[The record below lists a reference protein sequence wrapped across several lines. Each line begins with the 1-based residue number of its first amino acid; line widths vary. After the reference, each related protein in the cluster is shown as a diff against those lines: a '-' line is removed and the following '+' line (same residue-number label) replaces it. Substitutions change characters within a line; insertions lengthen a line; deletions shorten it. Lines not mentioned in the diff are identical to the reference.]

1 MRILVSN
8 DDGVYAP
15 GIKSLASHL
24 KEVAPVVVVAPDRD
38 KSAVSHSLTIDMPVR
53 VVPLEDG
60 RYSVHGTPTDS
71 VHLALTGVLDELP
84 TMVVSGINA
93 GANMGD
99 DTLYSGTVAAAMEGC
114 LLGLPAIAISL
125 VGQKEAD
132 LIHYDTAARV
142 AVTLVK
148 KLMKNPLPKGLLLN
162 VNVPDIPYEQLQG
175 MKMTRLGQRH
185 AAERP
190 LVIID
195 PRGKP
200 VYWMGPAG
208 DEKDAG
214 EGTDFFAVRN
224 NCVSITPLQFD
235 LTDHKAL
242 KDMASWI

>member
-15 GIKSLASHL
+15 GIKSLAKHL
-24 KEVAPVVVVAPDRD
+24 KEVAHVVVVAPDRD

-53 VVPLEDG
+53 VVTLEDG

-71 VHLALTGVLDELP
+71 VHLALTGLLDELP
-84 TMVVSGINA
+84 TMVVSGINS

-99 DTLYSGTVAAAMEGC
+99 DTLYSGTVAAAMEGL
-114 LLGLPAIAISL
+114 LLGLPAIAVSL
-125 VGQKEAD
+125 VGRNETD
-132 LIHYDTAARV
+132 LIHYDTAAQV

-148 KLMKNPLPKGLLLN
+148 KWMAHPLPKGLLLN
-162 VNVPDIPYEQLQG
+162 VNVPDVPFSELKG

-185 AAERP
+185 VAEKP
-190 LVIID
+190 LVLMD

-208 DEKDAG
+208 QEKDAG

-224 NCVSITPLQFD
+224 NYVSITPLQFD

-242 KDMASWI
+242 KDMSTWI